1 MPAFTLSNPPTVRP
15 PISCYS
21 HAALIEGPPRRLVIS
36 GQVGIA
42 PDGSLPE
49 DTEAQVTQ
57 AFANLRAILEANRM
71 GLRDLVK
78 TTTFV
83 TDREAVR
90 LFRAQRDRLF
100 AEHPPA
106 STLVIVAGL
115 VDPRLKVEIEAEAV
129 SAA

>member
-1 MPAFTLSNPPTVRP
+1 MPAFTLVNPPAVRP
-15 PISCYS
+15 PTSAYS

-36 GQVGIA
+36 GQLGIA
-42 PDGSLPE
+42 PDGSVAA
-49 DTEAQVTQ
+49 DAAGQVEQ

-78 TTTFV
+78 TTTYV
-83 TDREAVR
+83 TDRETVGI
-90 LFRAQRDRLF
+90 FRAQRDRLF

-129 SAA
+129 AS